1 MLCGG
6 ALPGGDRAHACWRVH
21 GSGNVVQQVVR
32 EVKRG
37 AERQEKNQGE
47 AKRDESADSLVVESA
62 SADPIQRLPS
72 VPGSAKRNGAINYH
86 GGDGAALQLQHL
98 E

>member
-1 MLCGG
+1 MLCRDGG
-6 ALPGGDRAHACWRVH
+6 SCTRLLARARERERRSTGHA
-21 GSGNVVQQVVR
+21 
-32 EVKRG
+32 RG
-37 AERQEKNQGE
+37 ETRRRKAGKKNQGE
-47 AKRDESADSLVVESA
+47 AKRDEYADSLVVESA

-72 VPGSAKRNGAINYH
+72 APGSAKRNGAINYH

>member
-1 MLCGG
+1 M
-6 ALPGGDRAHACWRVH
+6 HVH

-32 EVKRG
+32 EGKRG
-37 AERQEKNQGE
+37 AGGRKNQGE
-47 AKRDESADSLVVESA
+47 VKRDERADSLAVESA
-62 SADPIQRLPS
+62 LADPIQRLPS

-86 GGDGAALQLQHL
+86 GGDGAAPQLQHL